1 MQKKTRSILDELDSL
16 KLNKD
21 KHNLVE
27 SKASHV
33 IQSAINLINF
43 IKENYD
49 SSQSEELERRL
60 VNSIRNQDPT
70 KFSRGLKRIVSE
82 GISK

>member
-1 MQKKTRSILDELDSL
+1 VLKKTRSILDELDSL

-43 IKENYD
+43 IKENYSLHEKLKD
-49 SSQSEELERRL
+49 VYKNLNIGSDFG
-60 VNSIRNQDPT
+60 SI
-70 KFSRGLKRIVSE
+70 
-82 GISK
+82 

>member
-49 SSQSEELERRL
+49 SAQSEELERRL